1 VTHDPV
7 LLRRLIEDAGPDHVL
22 LGSDRP
28 FDIRS
33 DDPVGEVRALGLPAA
48 DEAAVLGGNAA
59 RLLGLPALVCRRWFA
74 GAGLPALVCRRWF
87 AGAVSG

>member
-1 VTHDPV
+1 LREAPDASLARLYHDTVTHDPV

-28 FDIRS
+28 FDMGS
-33 DDPVGEVRALGLPAA
+33 DDPVGEVRALGLPAEA
-48 DEAAVLGGNAA
+48 EAAVLGGNAA
-59 RLLGLPALVCRRWFA
+59 RLLGLPALI
-74 GAGLPALVCRRWF
+74 